1 VGSDAQELAF
11 RVVALLSERGRTLA
25 VAESWTGGL
34 ISHLLTNVPGSSR
47 CFVGGAAAYHERAK
61 AALLRV
67 PVETMR
73 RYGAVSEETARAMAA
88 GIRERLDAD
97 IAVGVTGIAGPA
109 GGSPGKPVGTV
120 FVAVATKDGRS
131 ACVREVFPNGREA
144 YKEKAALRALE
155 LLQEYLD

>member
-1 VGSDAQELAF
+1 
-11 RVVALLSERGRTLA
+11 
-25 VAESWTGGL
+25 
-34 ISHLLTNVPGSSR
+34 
-47 CFVGGAAAYHERAK
+47 
-61 AALLRV
+61 
-67 PVETMR
+67 MR

-97 IAVGVTGIAGPA
+97 IGVGVTGIAGPA